1 MISVPMM
8 EAMMVARNTAPHSIP
23 VWLRMLGFTAMI
35 YAIVKKVV
43 RPAMIS
49 VETVVPLSLSLKN
62 FSKVKLLPFPSL
74 GFIAA

>member
-1 MISVPMM
+1 
-8 EAMMVARNTAPHSIP
+8 
-23 VWLRMLGFTAMI
+23 
-35 YAIVKKVV
+35 
-43 RPAMIS
+43 MIS